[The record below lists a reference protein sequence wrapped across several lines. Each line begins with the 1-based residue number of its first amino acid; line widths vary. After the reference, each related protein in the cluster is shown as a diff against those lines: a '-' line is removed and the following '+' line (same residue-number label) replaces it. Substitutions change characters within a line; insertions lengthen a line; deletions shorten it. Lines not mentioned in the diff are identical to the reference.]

1 MPRPRGAAPMPA
13 AARNDGSDMHRIRIK
28 ICCIQSADEAR
39 LAVAEGADA
48 LGLVGT
54 MPSGP
59 GPIDDE
65 LIAAI
70 AARVPPP
77 IATFLLTS
85 ETDPE
90 AIIAHAR
97 RCRTN
102 TLQLVD
108 RVADAAYPRLRRALP
123 GIKLVQVIHVAG
135 EDSVDEAVA
144 AAAHA
149 DALLLDSGQPRAAIR
164 VLGGTGRTHDWAVS
178 RRIVEAAPC
187 PVFLAGGLRA
197 DNVGAGIATVRPFG
211 VDVCTGVRRADYSLD
226 PDKLEAFVAAV
237 AAAA

>member
-1 MPRPRGAAPMPA
+1 MRRT
-13 AARNDGSDMHRIRIK
+13 RIK
-28 ICCIQSADEAR
+28 ICCMQSAEEAR
-39 LAVAEGADA
+39 LAIAAGADA

-59 GPIDDE
+59 GPIEDAV
-65 LIAAI
+65 IAAL

-85 ETDPE
+85 ETGAE

-97 RCRTN
+97 RCRAN

-108 RVADAAYPRLRRALP
+108 RIADAEYPRLRAALP
-123 GIKLVQVIHVAG
+123 GIKLVQVVHVGGG
-135 EDSVDEAVA
+135 EAVAEAVA

-149 DALLLDSGQPRAAIR
+149 DALLLDSGQPHAAIK
-164 VLGGTGRTHDWAVS
+164 VLGGTGRIHDWAVS
-178 RRIVEAAPC
+178 REIVDRVAC

-197 DNVGAGIATVRPFG
+197 DNVALAIQTVRPFG
-211 VDVCTGVRRADYSLD
+211 VDVCTGVRRADYTLD
-226 PDKLEAFVAAV
+226 PMELEAFVAAV
-237 AAAA
+237 ATAP

>member
-1 MPRPRGAAPMPA
+1 MRRT
-13 AARNDGSDMHRIRIK
+13 RIK
-28 ICCIQSADEAR
+28 ICCIQSEAEAR
-39 LAVAEGADA
+39 LAIAAGADA

-59 GPIDDE
+59 GPIDDA

-77 IATFLLTS
+77 VATFLLTA
-85 ETDPE
+85 ETEAE
-90 AIIAHAR
+90 AIVAHAR

-108 RVADAAYPRLRRALP
+108 RVAGAVYPRLREALP

-135 EDSVDEAVA
+135 EESVADAVA

-149 DALLLDSGQPRAAIR
+149 DALLLDSGQPHAATK
-164 VLGGTGRTHDWAVS
+164 VLGGTGRVHDWAIS
-178 RRIVEAAPC
+178 RRIVEAVAC

-197 DNVGAGIATVRPFG
+197 DNVAAAIAAVRPFG
-211 VDVCTGVRRADYSLD
+211 VDLCTGVRRADYSLD
-226 PDKLEAFVAAV
+226 PAKLEPFVAAV

>member
-1 MPRPRGAAPMPA
+1 MRRT
-13 AARNDGSDMHRIRIK
+13 RIK
-28 ICCIQSADEAR
+28 ICCIQSEAEAR
-39 LAVAEGADA
+39 LAIANGADA

-65 LIAAI
+65 LIAGI

-77 IATFLLTS
+77 VATFLLTS
-85 ETDPE
+85 ETEAE
-90 AIIAHAR
+90 AIVAHAR
-97 RCRTN
+97 RCRAN

-108 RVADAAYPRLRRALP
+108 RVADEVYPQLRAALP

-135 EDSVDEAVA
+135 EASVDEAIA

-149 DALLLDSGQPRAAIR
+149 DALLLDSGQPHAAIR
-164 VLGGTGRTHDWAVS
+164 VLGGTGRVHDWALS
-178 RRIVEAAPC
+178 RRIVEAVPC

-197 DNVGAGIATVRPFG
+197 DNVAAAIATVRPFG
-211 VDVCTGVRRADYSLD
+211 VDVCTGVRGPDYSLD
-226 PDKLEAFVAAV
+226 PDRLEPFVAAV
-237 AAAA
+237 AAAT

>member
-1 MPRPRGAAPMPA
+1 MSRT
-13 AARNDGSDMHRIRIK
+13 RIK
-28 ICCIQSADEAR
+28 ICCLQSEGEAR
-39 LAVAEGADA
+39 LAIAAGADA

-59 GPIDDE
+59 GPIGDE
-65 LIAAI
+65 LIATI

-77 IATFLLTS
+77 VATFLLTS
-85 ETDPE
+85 ETEVE

-108 RVADAAYPRLRRALP
+108 RVEPAAYPRLRAALP
-123 GIKLVQVIHVAG
+123 GIKLVQVIHIGG
-135 EDSVDEAVA
+135 EEAVAEAIA

-149 DALLLDSGQPRAAIR
+149 DALLLDSGQPHAAIK
-164 VLGGTGRTHDWAVS
+164 VLGGTGRTHDWALS
-178 RRIVEAAPC
+178 RDIVERVAC

-197 DNVGAGIATVRPFG
+197 DNVALAIRTVRPFG

-226 PDKLEAFVAAV
+226 PAKLEPFVAAV
-237 AAAA
+237 AGAF

>member
-1 MPRPRGAAPMPA
+1 M
-13 AARNDGSDMHRIRIK
+13 ARARIK
-28 ICCIQSADEAR
+28 ICCMQSEAEAR
-39 LAVAEGADA
+39 LAIAEGADA

-77 IATFLLTS
+77 VATFLLTS
-85 ETDPE
+85 ETAAD
-90 AIIAHAR
+90 AIIAHAK

-108 RVADAAYPRLRRALP
+108 HVAAEVYLRLRDALP
-123 GIKLVQVIHVAG
+123 GVRLVQVIHVAG
-135 EDSVDEAVA
+135 DESVAEAVA

-149 DALLLDSGQPRAAIR
+149 DALLLDSGQPQAAIK
-164 VLGGTGRTHDWAVS
+164 VLGGTGRVHDWAVS

-197 DNVGAGIATVRPFG
+197 DNVGAAIAMVRPFG
-211 VDVCTGVRRADYSLD
+211 VDVCTGVRGADYALD
-226 PDKLEAFVAAV
+226 PEKLKRFVAAL
-237 AAAA
+237 AAAS

>member
-1 MPRPRGAAPMPA
+1 
-13 AARNDGSDMHRIRIK
+13 
-28 ICCIQSADEAR
+28 
-39 LAVAEGADA
+39 
-48 LGLVGT
+48 

-59 GPIDDE
+59 GPIDDD

-77 IATFLLTS
+77 VATFLLTC
-85 ETDPE
+85 ETEAE
-90 AIIAHAR
+90 AIIDHAR

-108 RVADAAYPRLRRALP
+108 RIADGAYPRLRRALP

-135 EDSVDEAVA
+135 EESVAEAVA
-144 AAAHA
+144 AAAYA
-149 DALLLDSGQPRAAIR
+149 DALLLDSGQPHAPIK
-164 VLGGTGRTHDWAVS
+164 VLGGTGRVHDWALS
-178 RRIVEAAPC
+178 RRIVEAVAC

-197 DNVGAGIATVRPFG
+197 DNVGAAIATVRPFG

-226 PDKLEAFVAAV
+226 PEKLAAFVAAV